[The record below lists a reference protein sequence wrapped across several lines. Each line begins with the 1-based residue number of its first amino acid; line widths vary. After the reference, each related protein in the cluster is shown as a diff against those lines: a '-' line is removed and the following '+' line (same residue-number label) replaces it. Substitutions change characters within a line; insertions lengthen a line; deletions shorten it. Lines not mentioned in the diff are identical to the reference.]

1 MGVGI
6 TTLHH
11 VNITVPRS
19 LEAGTKHFYGS
30 LLGLVEVPK
39 PEESRGRGGAWYQIG
54 NSQMHLSVEDGS
66 DHLSKRHICFTVEN
80 LTEAEQQLQAAGV
93 EIIPD
98 ERPVK
103 GCARFYVRDP
113 AGNLIEIARHNN

>member
-19 LEAGTKHFYGS
+19 LETGAKHFYSS

-54 NSQMHLSVEDGS
+54 DSQMHLSVEDES
-66 DHLSKRHICFTVEN
+66 EHPSKRHICFTVEN
-80 LTEAEQQLQAAGV
+80 LSDAEEHLRTVGV

-113 AGNLIEIARHNN
+113 AGNLIEIATHDN